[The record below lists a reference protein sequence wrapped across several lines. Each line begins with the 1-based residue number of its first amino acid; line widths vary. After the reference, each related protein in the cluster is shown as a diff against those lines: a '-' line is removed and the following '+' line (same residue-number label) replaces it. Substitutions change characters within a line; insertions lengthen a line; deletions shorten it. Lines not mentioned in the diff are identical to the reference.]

1 MRILTYVAFAASV
14 VLPSSMIGQSLE
26 ARTRRRYALATVGAV
41 VAVALMALAFVLW
54 PLTARQ
60 SSVEVA
66 TTWGL
71 PGVWQGDCQAP
82 IRADN
87 PRYNYSVE
95 EGKLLLRRDFG
106 GGITDASVISDV
118 EITPTGEIHYV
129 VHFVQL
135 GDNRQGR
142 LSRQNLLI
150 RSADGRI
157 RTFSNKPAGTGQP
170 SVVGGIR
177 ADDLVPTPWLNRCR
191 LG

>member
-1 MRILTYVAFAASV
+1 MLAA
-14 VLPSSMIGQSLE
+14 
-26 ARTRRRYALATVGAV
+26 AGAV
-41 VAVALMALAFVLW
+41 VAVALLALAFVLW
-54 PLTARQ
+54 PSTARQ

-66 TTWGL
+66 RSWGL
-71 PGVWQGDCQAP
+71 PGIWQRDCDTP
-82 IRADN
+82 VRADN

-106 GGITDASVISDV
+106 GGINDASVISDV
-118 EITPTGEIHYV
+118 EITPNGEIGYV

-142 LSRQNLLI
+142 VSRQNMLI
-150 RSADGRI
+150 KSADGRI
-157 RTFSNKPAGTGQP
+157 RTFSNKQAKTGQP

-191 LG
+191 PG